1 MEDSPLSSRTS
12 AFFIAAEEP
21 VLSEAE
27 GISVS
32 TAAERHLMQHTLIL
46 HVWPTDRQQHSEL
59 RTCYDA
65 PRGGFHLLLFQVP

>member
-1 MEDSPLSSRTS
+1 MDALPLSSRTS

-32 TAAERHLMQHTLIL
+32 TAAERQPMQPTLKPIFS
-46 HVWPTDRQQHSEL
+46 P
-59 RTCYDA
+59 
-65 PRGGFHLLLFQVP
+65 P

>member
-1 MEDSPLSSRTS
+1 LSSRTS

-32 TAAERHLMQHTLIL
+32 TAVERQPEKLKL
-46 HVWPTDRQQHSEL
+46 EA
-59 RTCYDA
+59 DA
-65 PRGGFHLLLFQVP
+65 

>member
-1 MEDSPLSSRTS
+1 MIDFVIPNA

-32 TAAERHLMQHTLIL
+32 TTVERQ
-46 HVWPTDRQQHSEL
+46 P
-59 RTCYDA
+59 
-65 PRGGFHLLLFQVP
+65 